1 MLKESCVFVNDQ
13 RLRGAHWGLPSS
25 FELRASHD
33 ARRVFWTF
41 TLPEEERFSA
51 GCCEACSPMPRH
63 FSERSQEG
71 DRSHAVPNMGASQ
84 AGR

>member
-41 TLPEEERFSA
+41 TVTGRKEIRAVVARLTVR
-51 GCCEACSPMPRH
+51 CLVT
-63 FSERSQEG
+63 SQNDPKKG
-71 DRSHAVPNMGASQ
+71 NALTLRKT
-84 AGR
+84 